1 MGVLEFTEE
10 QARAQPQNF
19 DQVDGQGDSQM
30 AEEGEGHFISGE
42 QMWQTG
48 VPDEACLPHLHVI
61 TYRKNYPVNTLA
73 ELPLKNISDN
83 YVAEHQEELSGA
95 YAKILAF
102 LRLFLGGDRIAAEYL
117 LLSLVSRIY
126 RREGGLTIGALNINL
141 NGVSP
146 EQAALICEFV
156 QAVNPLV
163 CRFDATIQSLSEQRF
178 MPAKNHDS
186 NKMDEGYMGTLIN
199 NTVFM
204 FDETRLE
211 PGKLVNHGVPNIAA
225 MATLVEM

>member
-1 MGVLEFTEE
+1 M
-10 QARAQPQNF
+10 
-19 DQVDGQGDSQM
+19 
-30 AEEGEGHFISGE
+30 
-42 QMWQTG
+42 
-48 VPDEACLPHLHVI
+48 
-61 TYRKNYPVNTLA
+61 NTLA

-83 YVAEHQEELSGA
+83 YVVEHQEELSGA

-102 LRLFLGGDRIAAEYL
+102 LKIFLGNDSVAAEYL

-156 QAVNPLV
+156 QAVTPLV

-178 MPAKNHDS
+178 MPAKNHDT
-186 NKMDEGYMGTLIN
+186 NKMEEGYMGTLIN

-211 PGKLVNHGVPNIAA
+211 PGKLINHGVPNIAA
-225 MATLVEM
+225 MATLVEMQTFVRDFGFGCQSEMPIDVPVIVLSSARSIVKNTIHVPVEIEGEGPTDVEIAAARTKLD